1 MTEEREISLMKGR
14 QISLTKGL
22 KRLRVEVIW
31 EENRKSSSSD
41 EDFDID
47 LIIVELDDRGR
58 AISPDHL
65 VFYGSLEQTEDW
77 KFTDPERGC
86 VHSGDDR
93 DGSGDGEECIIYPN
107 KLNPKVKDI
116 VFLIN
121 IYDATSRHQ
130 TFSQIKGAEVRAY
143 EDGKDIAKLV
153 YRLDEDYR
161 DDTILVFGKMT
172 RIEGNKFTFTA
183 LGEGSNQTLFKSLV
197 KYGLKFK
204 ESDI

>member
-1 MTEEREISLMKGR
+1 MEEREISLVKGR

-22 KRLRVEVIW
+22 KQLKVEVVW
-31 EENRKSSSSD
+31 EENKRSVSSD

-47 LIIVELDDRGR
+47 LIIVELDERGR
-58 AISPDHL
+58 ALSPDHL
-65 VFYGSLEQTEDW
+65 VFYGSLEQTEDY
-77 KFTDPERGC
+77 KFTDPERSV

-93 DGSGDGEECIIYPN
+93 DGSGDGEECIIYPG
-107 KLNPKVKDI
+107 KLNLRVKDI

-121 IYDATSRHQ
+121 IYDSTSRKQ
-130 TFSQIKGAEVRAY
+130 TFKMIKGAEVRAY

-153 YRLDEDYR
+153 YRLDEDYK

>member
-1 MTEEREISLMKGR
+1 MEEREISLVKGR

-22 KRLRVEVIW
+22 KQLKVEVVW
-31 EENRKSSSSD
+31 EENKRSVSSD

-47 LIIVELDDRGR
+47 LIIVELDERGR
-58 AISPDHL
+58 ALSPDHL
-65 VFYGSLEQTEDW
+65 FFYDSLEQTQDY
-77 KFTDPERGC
+77 KFTDPERSV

-93 DGSGDGEECIIYPN
+93 DGSGDGEGCIIYPG
-107 KLNPKVKDI
+107 KLNSRVKDI

-121 IYDATSRHQ
+121 IYDSTSRKQ
-130 TFSQIKGAEVRAY
+130 TFKMIKGAEVRAY

-153 YRLDEDYR
+153 YRLDEDYK

>member
-1 MTEEREISLMKGR
+1 MEEREISLVKGR

-22 KRLRVEVIW
+22 KQLRVEVVW
-31 EENRKSSSSD
+31 EENKRAISSD

-47 LIIVELDDRGR
+47 LIIVELDERGR
-58 AISPDHL
+58 ALSPDHL
-65 VFYGSLEQTEDW
+65 VFYGSLEQTEDY
-77 KFTDPERGC
+77 KFTDPERATT
-86 VHSGDDR
+86 HSGDNR
-93 DGSGDGEECIIYPN
+93 TGAGDGEECIIYPG

-121 IYDATSRHQ
+121 IYDAASRNQ
-130 TFSQIKGAEVRAY
+130 TFKMIKGAEVRAY

-153 YRLDEDYR
+153 YRLDEDYK

>member
-1 MTEEREISLMKGR
+1 MEEREISLVKGR

-22 KRLRVEVIW
+22 KQLKVEVVW
-31 EENRKSSSSD
+31 EENKRSVSSD

-47 LIIVELDDRGR
+47 LIIVELDERGR
-58 AISPDHL
+58 ALSPDHL
-65 VFYGSLEQTEDW
+65 VFYGSLEQTEDY
-77 KFTDPERGC
+77 KFTDPERSV

-93 DGSGDGEECIIYPN
+93 DGSGDGEECIIYPG
-107 KLNPKVKDI
+107 KLNSRVKDI

-121 IYDATSRHQ
+121 IYDSTSRKQ
-130 TFSQIKGAEVRAY
+130 TFKMIKGAEVRAY

-153 YRLDEDYR
+153 YRLDEDYK

-172 RIEGNKFTFTA
+172 RIEGNKLTFTA